1 MKTIESAIIQLL
13 RENHCEYFNV
23 YFLDTSLYLYKIFYF
38 YEIAYNL
45 PTALATLISET
56 KT

>member
-13 RENHCEYFNV
+13 RENYCEYFNV

-45 PTALATLISET
+45 PTAISYSYQ
-56 KT
+56 